1 MRSFYCFIEDGE
13 GHRRPAFDSDIV
25 LFAGEEGLARLRES
39 SEQCANEHP
48 DLSCVIVDDD
58 WEVVD
63 VSGRLVREQ
72 YDSIDWDEV
81 KDQERQSAFPEEKEM
96 AHLEDLEDPPVPY

>member
-48 DLSCVIVDDD
+48 DLSWIIVDDD
-58 WEVVD
+58 WEVMD
-63 VSGRLVREQ
+63 VFGRLVREQ
-72 YDSIDWDEV
+72 YDSIEWDEV
-81 KDQERQSAFPEEKEM
+81 KEQERHSAFPEEEKIT
-96 AHLEDLEDPPVPY
+96 LEEDPPIPF